1 MYRAHDKGTVEEIFG
16 LKCNIPPSGYVFNV
30 MTGQLERR
38 GVYARSSRKSD
49 QYWEPTKLPE
59 NYYRLRE
66 KEINMQVEN
75 KDYFDPALEAFR
87 TQEWDRRLNG
97 FWFYNNGV
105 PTYVTGLHY
114 FYMCYWSIDIGLP
127 KFREPDRRYFYFL
140 QYCIEDPECFGM
152 VEISK
157 RRQGKTFRGGV
168 FLYEHAS
175 RTKNSRSGIQSKTGS
190 DAKEVFRKAIIQPFK
205 KLPDFF
211 VPVYDQSKG
220 LTPTS
225 ELRFY
230 QTTVKGKKAASIK
243 DDDEL
248 ESMIDWKTSEA
259 ISYDG
264 QKLQRYLGDEVGK
277 CFGKGTLIRMY
288 DGTLKAVEDIV
299 DGDFVMGDDSTP
311 RRVYGVT
318 SGSEEMFL
326 VVPNKGEGFV
336 CNRSHILSLKWARRE
351 REFNGAKYGD
361 VINISVQDYIN
372 LPSSVKK
379 HLMLYRTGY
388 DLPGVDHEFDPYII
402 GCWLGDG
409 NSRDSKITTT
419 DLEVLKE
426 WYDLANSI
434 GCKICIAHDKISYKI
449 SSGTSSKGS
458 NKFLT
463 FLQKKNLIKNKHIP
477 DEYIFDSIEN
487 RLKLLAGIIDTD
499 GYLCTKNGLPKY
511 FEITQKRKELSY
523 QIKELAC
530 SVGFYASI
538 VQKKASMKRM
548 DGTMYYCD
556 VYRVCIYG
564 DLFKVPTKVPH
575 KKAENVKFHN
585 NRKSP
590 DRTGFSVCSVGSGDY
605 YGFAVDGNHL
615 FLLSDGTVVHNTAEI
630 NVWERYLVTRY
641 CHLDDE
647 GNIIGKSLLTTTVE
661 DMEQGGEAFKKI
673 WDNSDHTNKKG
684 KRTPSGLYRYFCP
697 ADHTRYYD
705 KYGLADR
712 EKALNEILEERKL
725 LQNDSRALS
734 AVIRKEPLSWE
745 EAFRIDG
752 SKCLFDAMKLNERL
766 DRLSWKDNLSTKGNF
781 VWVGAERDGRVEFEE
796 SPNGR
801 WRVAKLFSDPAESN
815 KILRRGD
822 LFYPNNPGFVM
833 GVDPVDHNQTQDGR
847 RSDGA
852 GIVLQKYNAAR
863 EDDIYN
869 YAFVALYVHR
879 PDNVSVFYEDMIKMC
894 VYYGCSVLFE
904 NNKVG
909 MMHYF
914 NDRGYGPFL
923 MWLPERNQPGV
934 AASPKTHQHIAELTE
949 SYISEHSDKVYFKQL
964 IQDWLEF
971 DLSATTKFDA
981 AMAAGYALIA
991 DQVKVAR
998 KDMSKVMDVK
1008 ELFRSHK
1015 VQSR

>member
-1 MYRAHDKGTVEEIFG
+1 MYKEHDKGTVEEIFG
-16 LKCNIPPSGYVFNV
+16 LKCNIPPNGYVFNV
-30 MTGQLERR
+30 MTGQVERR

-66 KEINMQVEN
+66 KEVNLQVEN

-105 PTYVTGLHY
+105 PTYITGLHY

-190 DAKEVFRKAIIQPFK
+190 DAKEVFRKAIVQPFK

-211 VPVYDQSKG
+211 VPIYDQSKG

-230 QTTVKGKKAASIK
+230 QTTVKGKKAASIR

-264 QKLQRYLGDEVGK
+264 QKIHRYLGDEVGK
-277 CFGKGTLIRMY
+277 
-288 DGTLKAVEDIV
+288 
-299 DGDFVMGDDSTP
+299 
-311 RRVYGVT
+311 
-318 SGSEEMFL
+318 
-326 VVPNKGEGFV
+326 
-336 CNRSHILSLKWARRE
+336 
-351 REFNGAKYGD
+351 
-361 VINISVQDYIN
+361 
-372 LPSSVKK
+372 
-379 HLMLYRTGY
+379 
-388 DLPGVDHEFDPYII
+388 
-402 GCWLGDG
+402 
-409 NSRDSKITTT
+409 
-419 DLEVLKE
+419 
-426 WYDLANSI
+426 
-434 GCKICIAHDKISYKI
+434 
-449 SSGTSSKGS
+449 
-458 NKFLT
+458 
-463 FLQKKNLIKNKHIP
+463 
-477 DEYIFDSIEN
+477 
-487 RLKLLAGIIDTD
+487 
-499 GYLCTKNGLPKY
+499 
-511 FEITQKRKELSY
+511 
-523 QIKELAC
+523 
-530 SVGFYASI
+530 
-538 VQKKASMKRM
+538 
-548 DGTMYYCD
+548 
-556 VYRVCIYG
+556 
-564 DLFKVPTKVPH
+564 
-575 KKAENVKFHN
+575 
-585 NRKSP
+585 
-590 DRTGFSVCSVGSGDY
+590 
-605 YGFAVDGNHL
+605 
-615 FLLSDGTVVHNTAEI
+615 TADI

-673 WDNSDHTNKKG
+673 WDNSDHSNKKG

-697 ADHTRYYD
+697 ADHTRHYD

-712 EKALNEILEERKL
+712 EKALDEILAERKL
-725 LQNDSRALS
+725 LANDSRALS

-766 DRLSWKDNLSTKGNF
+766 DRLSWKDNLSTRGNF
-781 VWVGAERDGRVEFEE
+781 VWVGGDRDTRVEFEE
-796 SPNGR
+796 SANGR
-801 WRVAKLFSDPAESN
+801 WHVSKLFSDPGESN
-815 KILRRGD
+815 KIIRKGD
-822 LFYPNNPGFVM
+822 LFHPNNPSFVM

-847 RSDGA
+847 RSNGA

-949 SYISEHSDKVYFKQL
+949 SYISDHWDKVFFKQL

-971 DLSATTKFDA
+971 DLTATTKFDA
-981 AMAAGYALIA
+981 AMAAGYAFIA
-991 DQVKVAR
+991 DQAKVIR
-998 KDMSKVMDVK
+998 RDTTKVVEVK

>member
-1 MYRAHDKGTVEEIFG
+1 MYKAHDKGTVEEIFG

-105 PTYVTGLHY
+105 PTYITGLHY
-114 FYMCYWSIDIGLP
+114 FYMCYWSIDVGLP

-190 DAKEVFRKAIIQPFK
+190 DAKEVFRKAIVQPFK
-205 KLPDFF
+205 KIPDFF

-243 DDDEL
+243 DDEEL

-277 CFGKGTLIRMY
+277 
-288 DGTLKAVEDIV
+288 
-299 DGDFVMGDDSTP
+299 
-311 RRVYGVT
+311 
-318 SGSEEMFL
+318 
-326 VVPNKGEGFV
+326 
-336 CNRSHILSLKWARRE
+336 
-351 REFNGAKYGD
+351 
-361 VINISVQDYIN
+361 
-372 LPSSVKK
+372 
-379 HLMLYRTGY
+379 
-388 DLPGVDHEFDPYII
+388 
-402 GCWLGDG
+402 
-409 NSRDSKITTT
+409 
-419 DLEVLKE
+419 
-426 WYDLANSI
+426 
-434 GCKICIAHDKISYKI
+434 
-449 SSGTSSKGS
+449 
-458 NKFLT
+458 
-463 FLQKKNLIKNKHIP
+463 
-477 DEYIFDSIEN
+477 
-487 RLKLLAGIIDTD
+487 
-499 GYLCTKNGLPKY
+499 
-511 FEITQKRKELSY
+511 
-523 QIKELAC
+523 
-530 SVGFYASI
+530 
-538 VQKKASMKRM
+538 
-548 DGTMYYCD
+548 
-556 VYRVCIYG
+556 
-564 DLFKVPTKVPH
+564 
-575 KKAENVKFHN
+575 
-585 NRKSP
+585 
-590 DRTGFSVCSVGSGDY
+590 
-605 YGFAVDGNHL
+605 
-615 FLLSDGTVVHNTAEI
+615 TAEI

-697 ADHTRYYD
+697 ADHTRHYD

-725 LQNDSRALS
+725 LANDSRALS

-815 KILRRGD
+815 KIVRRGD

-971 DLSATTKFDA
+971 DLTATTKFDA
-981 AMAAGYALIA
+981 AMAAGYAFIA
-991 DQVKVAR
+991 DQVKIAK
-998 KDMSKVMDVK
+998 KDMSKVIEVK